1 MQKWRNCLNVSLS
14 RFGNVDIRPMRNR
27 ERNKKRR
34 MEDDEDNSDVLVVA
48 EKKEQK
54 KKKTVK
60 GSR

>member
-1 MQKWRNCLNVSLS
+1 MQKWRKCLNVSLS

-48 EKKEQK
+48 QK